1 MSKIY
6 GEVLFDSE
14 DGTIGYFKRKV
25 INKFLKKG
33 AMLPTH
39 GELSLVS
46 EDDRLWGRRE
56 FDENGQLIND
66 EDLVVSDSAV
76 PNEYW
81 KLLYWCEGDVVEN
94 ELYPVADIKQNYSDR
109 ELLFSHENSLH
120 PFYPVFQSEDD
131 KVRFYTFLRR
141 FRGGQYF
148 SKSMED
154 YLGSK

>member
-6 GEVLFDSE
+6 GEVLFDSDE
-14 DGTIGYFKRKV
+14 ETIGYFKRKV
-25 INKFLKKG
+25 IDKFLKKG

-46 EDDRLWGRRE
+46 EDSRLFSSYGNW
-56 FDENGQLIND
+56 ENYR
-66 EDLVVSDSAV
+66 EDLVV
-76 PNEYW
+76 PEEYW
-81 KLLYWCEGDVVEN
+81 KLLYWCEGDRVEN
-94 ELYPVADIKQNYSDR
+94 ELYPVADIKQNYEDR
-109 ELLFSHENSLH
+109 EIFFSHENSLH

-131 KVRFYTFLRR
+131 KVKFYTFLRR
-141 FRGGQYF
+141 FKGGQYF